1 MSPPLLLEGQV
12 YFCPKFYAM
21 SLNRQQALHE
31 VLDRVPNHQPRPA
44 NKISEYFGENV
55 FNLHVMRSYLPD
67 EAYDGIVEA
76 MEKGTPISRKVAD
89 QTASAMKEWA
99 ISRGATHY
107 THWFQPLTGSTAEK
121 HDSFISPTSDGRA
134 IEKFDGTLL
143 VQQEPDAS
151 SFPSGGI
158 RNTFEAR
165 GYTLWD
171 PTSPAFVW
179 GETLCIPTIFIS
191 YTGYALDNKMPLL
204 KALSAVDAAATSV
217 CQYFDRNITKV
228 NATLGWEQEYFLVD
242 KALYAAR
249 PDLAMT
255 GRALFGAAPAKGQQL
270 DDHYFGAIPERVSAF
285 MKDFEMEA
293 HKLGI
298 PVTTRHNEVA
308 PNQFE
313 LAPVFEEANLAND
326 HNLLLM
332 ELLEKVARRHDFRIL
347 LHEKPFAGVNGS
359 GKHNNWSLGT
369 NTGVNLLKPGN
380 NPKTNLRFLTFFV
393 NTLAALH
400 RHADV
405 VRASIASVGNDHRLG
420 ANEAPPAIM
429 SAFIGSQLSEL
440 LDALEASIKAGK
452 LTPADKTALKL
463 EIGRIPE
470 VLLDNTDR
478 NRTSPFAFTGN
489 KFELRA
495 AGSTANCA
503 VPMTV
508 LNTIVAE
515 QLNAFKAAV
524 DVRIKGGD
532 KKDDALLKELQK
544 LIKEHKAIRFE
555 GNGYGD
561 EWVKEA
567 KKRGLS
573 NLTDTPTALQVW
585 GRKEV
590 AELFSSLGV
599 LTTEELHARQEVEYE
614 NYVMKRQIEARVA
627 GDMATNIVLPAAIAY
642 QNMLI
647 ENISGLTDVFGK
659 DAKAM
664 TAGQREVLAEVA
676 ECVSKLHK
684 SASSLRSDRSKINK
698 MDDIAKR
705 AVKYGSVVTPLIEE
719 VGSHCARLEQLVDN
733 EIWPL
738 PKFQEMLFTR

>member
-1 MSPPLLLEGQV
+1 
-12 YFCPKFYAM
+12 M
-21 SLNRQQALHE
+21 SLSRQQALHE

-67 EAYDGIVEA
+67 EAYDGILEA

-121 HDSFISPTSDGRA
+121 HDSFIAPTADGRA
-134 IEKFDGTLL
+134 IEKFDGSLL

-191 YTGYALDNKMPLL
+191 YTGYALDNKTPLL

-217 CQYFDRNITKV
+217 CQYFDKNITKV

-326 HNLLLM
+326 HNLMLM

-429 SAFIGSQLSEL
+429 SAFIGSQLTEL
-440 LDALEASIKAGK
+440 LDGLEGSIKAGK

-524 DVRIKGGD
+524 DARIKGGD
-532 KKDDALLKELQK
+532 KKDDALLKELQQ
-544 LIKEHKAIRFE
+544 LIKDHKAIRFE

-561 EWVKEA
+561 AWVKEA

-573 NLTDTPTALQVW
+573 NLADTPTALAVW

-590 AELFSSLGV
+590 ADLFASLGV
-599 LTTEELHARQEVEYE
+599 LTPEELHARQEVEYE
-614 NYVMKRQIEARVA
+614 NYIMKRQIEARIA

-659 DAKAM
+659 DAKAL
-664 TAGQREVLAEVA
+664 TAGQREVLAEVSNA
-676 ECVSKLHK
+676 VSELHTSTSKLREER
-684 SASSLRSDRSKINK
+684 AKINK
-698 MDDIAKR
+698 MEDIAKR

-719 VGSHCARLEQLVDN
+719 VGTHCARLEQLVDN

>member
-1 MSPPLLLEGQV
+1 
-12 YFCPKFYAM
+12 
-21 SLNRQQALHE
+21 
-31 VLDRVPNHQPRPA
+31 
-44 NKISEYFGENV
+44 
-55 FNLHVMRSYLPD
+55 
-67 EAYDGIVEA
+67 
-76 MEKGTPISRKVAD
+76 
-89 QTASAMKEWA
+89 
-99 ISRGATHY
+99 
-107 THWFQPLTGSTAEK
+107 
-121 HDSFISPTSDGRA
+121 
-134 IEKFDGTLL
+134 
-143 VQQEPDAS
+143 
-151 SFPSGGI
+151 
-158 RNTFEAR
+158 
-165 GYTLWD
+165 
-171 PTSPAFVW
+171 
-179 GETLCIPTIFIS
+179 
-191 YTGYALDNKMPLL
+191 L

-217 CQYFDRNITKV
+217 CQYFDKNITKV

-326 HNLLLM
+326 HNLMLM

-440 LDALEASIKAGK
+440 LDDLEGSIKAGK

-524 DVRIKGGD
+524 DARIKGGD
-532 KKDDALLKELQK
+532 KKDDALLKELQQ
-544 LIKEHKAIRFE
+544 LIKDHKAIRFE

-561 EWVKEA
+561 AWVKEA

-573 NLTDTPTALQVW
+573 NLTDTPTALAVW

-590 AELFSSLGV
+590 AELFESMGV
-599 LTTEELHARQEVEYE
+599 LTPEELHARQEVEYE
-614 NYVMKRQIEARVA
+614 NYIMKRQIEARIA

-659 DAKAM
+659 DAKAL
-664 TAGQREVLAEVA
+664 TAGQREVLAEVSNSVS
-676 ECVSKLHK
+676 ELHTSTSKL
-684 SASSLRSDRSKINK
+684 REERGKINK
-698 MDDIAKR
+698 MEDIAKR

-719 VGSHCARLEQLVDN
+719 VGTHCARLEQLVDN

>member
-1 MSPPLLLEGQV
+1 M
-12 YFCPKFYAM
+12 YFRPKFYAM

-31 VLDRVPNHQPRPA
+31 VLDRLPNHQPRPA

-121 HDSFISPTSDGRA
+121 HDSFISPTADGRA

-217 CQYFDRNITKV
+217 CQYFDRNVTKV

-614 NYVMKRQIEARVA
+614 NYIMKRQIEARIA

-647 ENISGLTDVFGK
+647 ENISGLMDVFGK

-664 TAGQREVLAEVA
+664 TVGQREVLAEVS

-684 SASSLRSDRSKINK
+684 SASSLRSERSKINK

>member
-1 MSPPLLLEGQV
+1 
-12 YFCPKFYAM
+12 M

-55 FNLHVMRSYLPD
+55 FNPHVMRSYLPD

-121 HDSFISPTSDGRA
+121 HGQASSRPQPTVVPLKSLMEPCSCSRSPTP
-134 IEKFDGTLL
+134 L
-143 VQQEPDAS
+143 

-204 KALSAVDAAATSV
+204 KALSAVDDAATSV
-217 CQYFDRNITKV
+217 CQYFDKNITKV

-524 DVRIKGGD
+524 DARIKGGD

-614 NYVMKRQIEARVA
+614 NYIMKRQIEARIA

-664 TAGQREVLAEVA
+664 TAGQREVLAEVS
-676 ECVSKLHK
+676 ECVSKLHT
-684 SASSLRSDRSKINK
+684 STSSLRSERSKINK

-719 VGSHCARLEQLVDN
+719 VGNHCARLEQLVDN

-738 PKFQEMLFTR
+738 PKFQEMLFTC

>member
-1 MSPPLLLEGQV
+1 
-12 YFCPKFYAM
+12 M

-67 EAYDGIVEA
+67 EAYEGIVEA

-134 IEKFDGTLL
+134 IEKFDGSLL

-217 CQYFDRNITKV
+217 CQYFDKNITKV

-429 SAFIGSQLSEL
+429 SAFIGSQLTEL

-524 DVRIKGGD
+524 DARIKGGD

-590 AELFSSLGV
+590 ASLFSSLGV

-614 NYVMKRQIEARVA
+614 NYILKRQIEARIA

-664 TAGQREVLAEVA
+664 TAGQREVLAEVS
-676 ECVSKLHK
+676 ECVSKLHA
-684 SASSLRSDRSKINK
+684 SAASLRGERSKINK
-698 MDDIAKR
+698 IDDIAKR

-719 VGSHCARLEQLVDN
+719 VGTHCARLEQLVDN